1 MPAYDNSPFKALPK
15 LLVPSQ
21 NVYLLGSLNTQ
32 ISDTKFTISNVQQTT
47 TTGTVTG
54 TVTDGNLP
62 IVGSFISIRG
72 TQTNGGAFNVTNALV
87 TAVAINAVTGQG
99 TISFAM
105 TTGNFAVTAD
115 SGQAI
120 IPVPEI
126 PETIALGASVAA
138 AFSANDTAGSSVKI
152 VAAAVNFPTIPTSA
166 TVVLQGALRNID
178 SEFVTLGTV
187 ATVAG
192 GAVTLEQAQF
202 PNIMYEFLR
211 FNVTALTGTGTIT
224 AKVGA

>member
-21 NVYLLGSLNTQ
+21 NIYLLGSLNTL
-32 ISDTKFTISNVQQTT
+32 ISDTKMSISSVALTATAATIGVQITE
-47 TTGTVTG
+47 
-54 TVTDGNLP
+54 GNIP
-62 IVGSFISIRG
+62 AVGSFISIRG
-72 TQTNGGAFNVTNALV
+72 TQTSSGLFNVNNALV
-87 TAVAINAVTGQG
+87 TAVAINAVTGAG
-99 TISFAM
+99 TISFTT
-105 TTGNFAVTAD
+105 TTGTVATTPD

-126 PETIALGASVAA
+126 PETLAVGASVAA

-166 TVVLQGALRNID
+166 TVVLQGALRNVD

-187 ATVAG
+187 ATVAA

>member
-21 NVYLLGSLNTQ
+21 NIYLFGSLNTQ
-32 ISDTKFTISNVQQTT
+32 ISDTKFTITAVQQTT

-54 TVTDGNLP
+54 AVTDGNLP

-72 TQTNGGAFNVTNALV
+72 TQAGAGAFNITNALI
-87 TAVAINAVTGQG
+87 TAVSINPVSGQG
-99 TISFAM
+99 TISFTMA
-105 TTGNFAVTAD
+105 TGTVATVAD
-115 SGQAI
+115 SGMAI
-120 IPVPEI
+120 VPVPEI
-126 PETIALGASVAA
+126 PEVIAVGASIAC

-166 TVVLQGALRNID
+166 TVVLQGALRNVD

-187 ATVAG
+187 ATVAA

-211 FNVTALTGTGTIT
+211 LNVTALTGTGTIT
-224 AKVGA
+224 GKVGA

>member
-1 MPAYDNSPFKALPK
+1 MPLYDNSPFKALPK

-21 NVYLLGSLNTQ
+21 NIYLLGSLNTQ
-32 ISDTKFTISNVQQTT
+32 ISDTKMFVNSVSL
-47 TTGTVTG
+47 TGTTATIGVQI
-54 TVTDGNLP
+54 TDGNIP

-72 TQTNGGAFNVTNALV
+72 TQTSSGLFNVTNALV
-87 TAVAINAVTGQG
+87 TAVAINAVTGSG
-99 TISFAM
+99 TISFTT
-105 TTGNFAVTAD
+105 TTGTVGTTTDA
-115 SGQAI
+115 GQAI

-126 PETIALGASVAA
+126 PETIVVGASIAA

-166 TVVLQGALRNID
+166 TVVLQGALRNVD
-178 SEFVTLGTV
+178 AEFVTLGTV
-187 ATVAG
+187 ATVAA
-192 GAVTLEQAQF
+192 GAVTQEQAQF